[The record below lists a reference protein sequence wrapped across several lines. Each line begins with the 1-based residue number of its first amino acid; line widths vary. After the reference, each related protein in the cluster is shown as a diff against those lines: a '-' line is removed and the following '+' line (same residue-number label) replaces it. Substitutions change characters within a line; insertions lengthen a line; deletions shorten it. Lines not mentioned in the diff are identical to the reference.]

1 MGRGEEW
8 EEGGSGAVDA
18 LVKNTVR
25 FKDGSV
31 TSCAGDCDTLL
42 HREAGIAPLQHPT
55 RKDGHTFV
63 LFAWPSRTKRVLD
76 AA

>member
-8 EEGGSGAVDA
+8 EEGGSGAVDT

-31 TSCAGDCDTLL
+31 TSCAGDWDTLL
-42 HREAGIAPLQHPT
+42 HHEAGIPPLQHPT
-55 RKDGHTFV
+55 RKDGQH
-63 LFAWPSRTKRVLD
+63 
-76 AA
+76 